1 MKQFTEAPELLGI
14 VSNKE
19 MRAIQKEILCP
30 TSDDADTFK
39 ELAEAQVT

>member
-14 VSNKE
+14 VSNTE
-19 MRAIQKEILCP
+19 MRAIKKDILCP
-30 TSDDADTFK
+30 KTDDADTFK